1 MSSSSDAAPTGKR
14 LCFLCE
20 SNTGYIHYEAANTE
34 ENRAWQ
40 KRNMPGAYHG
50 KIFKKPADNDTLT
63 MVICQQCSDAE
74 DAKLAEYQSM
84 IDRDDAAKAEEDEM
98 ARAMAKSRAMA
109 NEAEMQDMAEEEEMA
124 RAIAESLAMAT
135 QD

>member
-1 MSSSSDAAPTGKR
+1 M
-14 LCFLCE
+14 CFLCE
-20 SNTGYIHYEAANTE
+20 SNTCDIHYEAANTE

-50 KIFKKPADNDTLT
+50 MIFKKPADNDTLT

-84 IDRDDAAKAEEDEM
+84 IDHDDAAKAEEDEM
-98 ARAMAKSRAMA
+98 AEAIAQSLTMA
-109 NEAEMQDMAEEEEMA
+109 NEAEVHNMTEEEEMA

-135 QD
+135 SFAT